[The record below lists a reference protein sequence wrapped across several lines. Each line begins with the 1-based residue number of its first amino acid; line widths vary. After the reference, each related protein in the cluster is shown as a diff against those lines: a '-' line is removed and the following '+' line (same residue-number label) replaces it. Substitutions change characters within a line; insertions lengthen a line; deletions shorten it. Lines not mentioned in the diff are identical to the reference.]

1 MAEATQEQVTEAPAT
16 PAAPAVPASKP
27 GMKVV
32 TETLD
37 IPVFTEQKPKA
48 EVATEGDQKTGE
60 EATLPGDK
68 KPVTTDE
75 QPEKPGKNRFAR
87 RLDAAY
93 RKAAEAQG
101 RADFLEKQLAEA
113 RQQSPQPVAPGEPR
127 LEDFSD
133 IKKYAEAYAKWNTES
148 VLKQQEQTRQVEAT
162 KTSQAKLVAE
172 WEGKVKLGD
181 EKYDDFDEIVGD
193 LSPTTPWA
201 MAVMSAENAHDVAYY
216 LGTHLDEAKR
226 IIALDPVSQI
236 REVGGVSAKLLLQPP
251 TPKASSKAPAP
262 IAPVTGTSGGA
273 KDIWDKDVPFKT
285 FMKARQKQ
293 VHGR

>member
-1 MAEATQEQVTEAPAT
+1 MAEAGQEQAVEVD
-16 PAAPAVPASKP
+16 VPASKP

-37 IPVFTEQKPKA
+37 IPVFTEQKEPREKA
-48 EVATEGDQKTGE
+48 EVVPEGDQKTGE
-60 EATLPGDK
+60 EATPPGDK
-68 KPVTTDE
+68 KPETTGDL
-75 QPEKPGKNRFAR
+75 PEKAGKNRFQR
-87 RLDAAY
+87 RIDAAY

-101 RADFLEKQLAEA
+101 RADFLEKQLAEV

-133 IKKYAEAYAKWNTES
+133 IKKYAEAYAKWNTDT
-148 VLKQQEQTRQVEAT
+148 VLKKNEETRQAESNKTAQT
-162 KTSQAKLVAE
+162 KLTAG
-172 WEGKVKLGD
+172 WEDKVKLGD
-181 EKYDDFDEIVGD
+181 EKYDDFDEVVGD
-193 LSPTTPWA
+193 LAPTTPWA

-216 LGTHLDEAKR
+216 MGTHLDETKR

-236 REVGGVSAKLLLQPP
+236 REVGRLEAKLLLQPP

-262 IAPVTGTSGGA
+262 IAPVTGTSSGA
-273 KDIWDKDVPFKT
+273 SDIWDKDTDMKT
-285 FMKARQKQ
+285 FMKKRQKQ